1 MGATPTYL
9 FRRRNG
15 IYYFRTRIPSDLQPH
30 FARSEISR
38 SLKTRDPSAAIRLAR
53 MYIVQLQTA
62 FDSIRD
68 IHMRQR
74 TELTELITISR
85 TVQKGDKTETTEIK
99 IDRDD
104 PNEERDVAK
113 GLIESLSGTNHAVP
127 THSETSKSGTKLS
140 QLIEEYCTEKRS
152 TEAWTSKTEAE
163 NRAIYDLMIRVMGD
177 LPMYAIQYSYSP
189 SIQIYSDEIAA

>member
-53 MYIVQLQTA
+53 IYIVQLQTA

-68 IHMRQR
+68 IHMRR
-74 TELTELITISR
+74 GTGLIAISR

-99 IDRDD
+99 KDFHSFR
-104 PNEERDVAK
+104 
-113 GLIESLSGTNHAVP
+113 HAVVDTLKQKLVDEKLINAIIGHAVQSMSTGRYGDP
-127 THSETSKSGTKLS
+127 FHPRLLIDVIQQLDFEDCLSEVKPYLTH
-140 QLIEEYCTEKRS
+140 CKR
-152 TEAWTSKTEAE
+152 
-163 NRAIYDLMIRVMGD
+163 
-177 LPMYAIQYSYSP
+177 
-189 SIQIYSDEIAA
+189 